1 MNEPLLHA
9 AAKPAKFICILLF
22 VMMLVTAITAFFLQD
37 YQITITATVVAAYT
51 LSVFVEIIKRD
62 VVESMRAANQG
73 TQQHQEHIYSD
84 DI

>member
-22 VMMLVTAITAFFLQD
+22 VMLLVTAITAFVLQD

-51 LSVFVEIIKRD
+51 LSVFVEIMKRD
-62 VVESMRAANQG
+62 FVESLKQANQG
-73 TQQHQEHIYSD
+73 TAAPQQHVYSD